1 MPRPSLKKERRE
13 QIFIAFETCVARFG
27 IEGATLERIAEEAG
41 LARAL
46 IRHNVGNKEDLV
58 NGLVERFLARSKA
71 SSAAMLASLPESG
84 QLTTLV
90 EWLFDPT
97 YSDPQLVLISEA
109 LIAASA
115 DDHILAKKM
124 RKWTTDFVTS
134 IETVILKDY
143 PNANNE
149 QVIAVAAGIT
159 GIYFTVESMSP
170 LGGIKGLAESS
181 KDAVKIL
188 INSLEA

>member
-1 MPRPSLKKERRE
+1 MPRPSLKEERRE
-13 QIFIAFETCVARFG
+13 QILIAFESCVARFG

-46 IRHNVGNKEDLV
+46 IRHNVGNRDDLI
-58 NGLVERFLARSKA
+58 NSLVERFLSRSKA
-71 SSAAMLASLPESG
+71 SSLDMYEALPEINK
-84 QLTTLV
+84 LTTLV
-90 EWLFDPT
+90 EWLFDPA
-97 YSDPQLVLISEA
+97 YSNPQHVLVSEA

-115 DDHILAKKM
+115 DDPALAKKM
-124 RKWTTDFVTS
+124 RKWTTDFVRGVEKIIAS
-134 IETVILKDY
+134 DY
-143 PNANNE
+143 PNASKE

-181 KDAVKIL
+181 KHAVKIL
-188 INSLEA
+188 IGSLEA